1 MCVFYRGQ
9 GELKIKPKDDQS
21 YIFHAYTDTYCFYV
35 KHHFEENGNQPVV
48 NGVGG
53 IFSFIMVHCMIYTYI
68 ECIQLKMCC
77 DKMHLV
83 YQKIYHHFLS
93 LSQAILL
100 FQPLPEL
107 PVECKLC
114 FSSSSCFSVNES
126 FERTSSLTTPLSS

>member
-35 KHHFEENGNQPVV
+35 KHHFEENGNQPIV
-48 NGVGG
+48 NRGWV

-83 YQKIYHHFLS
+83 YQKNISS
-93 LSQAILL
+93 LFIP
-100 FQPLPEL
+100 FHRR
-107 PVECKLC
+107 
-114 FSSSSCFSVNES
+114 FSSFSHFRSCRWNVNYV
-126 FERTSSLTTPLSS
+126 FHHHLAFL